1 VAAMTKRRVC
11 GMSAGEC
18 LKTGDIRVGYCQLL
32 QSGWLTLVSG
42 SRPNTEAM
50 GCQHRRF
57 ASELCRD
64 ISVGYGQLPSVLM
77 ARPWSV
83 AVKTKRYAAGMS
95 RMVSA
100 AKPCRDIR
108 VGYCQLPSVPMGIP
122 ASGSNDQTVRCWN
135 VSTGLASELCE
146 DIPVPYGQLP
156 S

>member
-1 VAAMTKRRVC
+1 VEC
-11 GMSAGEC
+11 QHWEC
-18 LKTGDIRVGYCQLL
+18 LKTLRGHTSWVLPL

-42 SRPNTEAM
+42 SSDQTLKLWMSA
-50 GCQHRRF
+50 QAF

-100 AKPCRDIR
+100 AKPCRTYEL
-108 VGYCQLPSVPMGIP
+108 YCQLPSVPMGIP

-156 S
+156 SVLMVDPSWL